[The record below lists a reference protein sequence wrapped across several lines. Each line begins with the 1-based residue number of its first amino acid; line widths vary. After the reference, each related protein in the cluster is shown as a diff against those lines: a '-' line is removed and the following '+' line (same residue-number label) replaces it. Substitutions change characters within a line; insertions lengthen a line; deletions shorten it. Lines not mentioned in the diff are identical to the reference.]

1 MSTEQS
7 RMEAQVSVDITQ
19 TPPVLPFGGK
29 PVDLSEATL
38 EDPAPEFLD
47 YIIDEWRKSPQYK
60 QILEG
65 QRYMRTENDIRERKR
80 TMIGPGGVEVE
91 VPHLANNQIAHP
103 FLRKL
108 ARQKVN
114 YLLGSAPNVTV
125 DLESLQDAVQ
135 AAIDK
140 PFLRNLKN
148 STLNAISQGI
158 GWLQAYYDEKGNLLF
173 KRIPADE
180 VIPFWGDI
188 DHTDLVAAIR
198 VFHYA
203 YFDNST
209 PITIERVQYYTKAG
223 VFNYERRDDSFRLR
237 SDNPVN
243 YNFQTL
249 TPLAED
255 DGEADGGELP
265 QVTTTEG
272 EGASVENGYRVDNQ
286 MWDRIPL
293 IPIRYN
299 QEEQSLLTA
308 IKSMVDAYDK
318 RSSDV
323 ANALEEEP
331 DKIKIVKDYDGTNKE
346 EFIHNL
352 ATYRVVFLRDTGSI
366 QTLDTSID
374 ISAELSNLERLRKDI
389 YEFGMGVDTQ
399 ERNLGDASGVAL
411 KFLYA
416 DLDMDCSDL
425 GGELSWSL
433 EQVVWFIA
441 QDASLRSGETV
452 DVSIDVTYNTG
463 IIINEKEQIENVK
476 ASEGIVSQDTLLARH
491 PFVYDVEQ
499 EKAALAEDEAVANKR
514 AAEAAATFQRLNPLT
529 ATGGSEQPPLEVPR
543 QSEEDT
549 ELPTQ
554 E

>member
-1 MSTEQS
+1 MSTEQE
-7 RMEAQVSVDITQ
+7 RMEAQISIDITN

-29 PVDLSEATL
+29 PVDLSDATL
-38 EDPAPEFLD
+38 EDPAPAFLD
-47 YIIDEWRKSPQYK
+47 YIIDEWRKSGQYK

-80 TMIGPGGVEVE
+80 TMIGPGGTEIE

-108 ARQKVN
+108 SRQKVN

-125 DLESLQDAVQ
+125 EHEQLQDAVQ

-158 GWLQAYYDEKGNLLF
+158 GWLQAYYDEDGNLLF

-188 DHTDLVAAIR
+188 DHTDLIAAIR
-198 VFHYA
+198 VFYYA

-209 PITIERVQYYTKAG
+209 PVTVERVQYYTKAG
-223 VFNYERRDDSFRLR
+223 VFNYERRDQDFHLR
-237 SDNPVN
+237 QDNPIN

-249 TPLAED
+249 TPLEENVDVAE
-255 DGEADGGELP
+255 GELQ
-265 QVTTTEG
+265 QVAPDTQ
-272 EGASVENGYRVDNQ
+272 VEDGYRVDNQ

-299 QEEQSLLTA
+299 QEEQSLLSA

-352 ATYRVVFLRDTGSI
+352 ATYRTVFLRDTGSI

-425 GGELSWSL
+425 GAEIAWSL
-433 EQVVWFIA
+433 EQVVWFISQGMRLSQGA
-441 QDASLRSGETV
+441 EV
-452 DVSIDVTYNTG
+452 DTSIEVTYNTG

-476 ASEGIVSQDTLLARH
+476 ASDGIVSQETLLAHH
-491 PFVYDVEQ
+491 PYVSDVTQ
-499 EKAALAEDEAVANKR
+499 EMEELLEEEAEANER
-514 AAEAAATFQRLNPLT
+514 AAEAAKRFQEANPLT
-529 ATGGSEQPPLEVPR
+529 AREGGSEQPPLAVSR

-549 ELPTQ
+549 ELPT
-554 E
+554 EE